1 MLIAANEGNAEI
13 VKILLKLG
21 MSTNIPRNN
30 VDAQT
35 LAWNGR
41 HFDVLY
47 ALAGNNLIYPKD
59 MDFNLCAGLL
69 KNLCDSTEQLHD
81 FILTK
86 NSEKVQEILNMYPKL
101 QHFYNSKNESALK
114 IAIQNDSIEIYEI
127 LLSQKLRFGPH
138 ENPEEYLEDLDDES
152 KRLIEII
159 HNKYSITIQ
168 EKHINILIEN
178 SFICH
183 DEIYAEKK
191 AEYVQRAYRALNA
204 NIFIRII
211 LMIVA
216 ASKKFKIIFDFNREA
231 VNVLDPTT
239 TPYTQGIFYISGR
252 IYIGAKQLL
261 DIETENT
268 TLATM
273 AHELC
278 HFAVNI
284 VYDNCAKPYKDGD
297 KKTMNEFEE
306 VSDACM
312 EHYGKEDVVDSVF
325 NDYPDELTHAELIV
339 RVVHLLALYRN
350 DPEKLVEVKALFV
363 RLFGFYEKKV
373 VPELETALKDMENK
387 DKLEIEMK
395 DKMIVKYKLITVIIG
410 ILAAVGIISAGLVVR
425 FVFFP
430 DYFIFNELP
439 EVDQKKVKNA
449 TVTYKGIDVA
459 FANIFADDSEA
470 YDKLSS
476 DRIVHMLNGG
486 SLDLS
491 NSLYHYLDELVVH
504 DWKNMTGK
512 FKDKVFDSSFNYQN
526 ETLRLESLKSV
537 SPKIFE
543 SLTSDQIVQ
552 VLEGQT
558 LNVSSMT
565 PNDIPFYIERKFV
578 CLSDCKGKS
587 YINVDDV
594 IQIAEL
600 NKMFILS
607 SGMGS
612 GKTEV
617 FKKLAVKIKKKNPL
631 QWVAYIDLKKFED
644 LYVNFTY
651 SSDIENY
658 LIQILSENQ
667 KNKFEMRILQESY
680 RSGKVVLLWDGLDDI
695 NVEYRQFILNLM
707 MKIQHTTNI
716 IQALCTRLIET
727 DEKLTRF
734 SMPIYTLVD
743 FDSDEIDDFLMKFFI
758 SKNEKQSNL
767 KTHLKNSHDLIR
779 MFTIIIEYFPLNPH
793 PNFASPLILKFVGI
807 SILSFAEV
815 SEWGKWDE
823 FVMILI
829 DAINKSE
836 VNKIYNF
843 IKDAKFPQRFS
854 NAFHKTA
861 NFFKKLP

>member
-1 MLIAANEGNAEI
+1 LLNAADEGNAKV

-47 ALAGNNLIYPKD
+47 VLAENNLMYPKE
-59 MDFNLCAGLL
+59 MDFNLSAGLL

-86 NSEKVQEILNMYPKL
+86 NIEKVQEILNMYPKL

-114 IAIQNDSIEIYEI
+114 IAIQNDSIEMYEI
-127 LLSQKLRFGPH
+127 LLSQKFRFGPH
-138 ENPEEYLEDLDDES
+138 ENPEEYLEDLDDDS
-152 KRLIEII
+152 KRLVEII

-261 DIETENT
+261 DIDTEST

-278 HFAVNI
+278 HFAMNI
-284 VYDNCAKPYKDGD
+284 VYDNCAKPYKDDD
-297 KKTMNEFEE
+297 KKTMDEFEE

-325 NDYPDELTHAELIV
+325 NDYPDELTRAELIV

-350 DPEKLVEVKALFV
+350 DPEKLMEVQALFGG
-363 RLFGFYEKKV
+363 LFGFYEKKV
-373 VPELETALKDMENK
+373 VPELESALKDMENK
-387 DKLEIEMK
+387 DKLEMEMK

-410 ILAAVGIISAGLVVR
+410 ILAAVGIIGAGLVVR

-430 DYFIFNELP
+430 DYFIFNEL
-439 EVDQKKVKNA
+439 EKVDQNTVKNA
-449 TVTYKGIDVA
+449 TVTYKGIDLT
-459 FANIFADDSEA
+459 FASIFPDDSEA

-476 DRIVHMLNGG
+476 DHIAHMLNGG
-486 SLDLS
+486 SLDFN
-491 NSLYHYLDELVVH
+491 NSLYHYLDDLVVH
-504 DWKNMTGK
+504 DWKNMTK
-512 FKDKVFDSSFNYQN
+512 KLKDKVLDSNFNFQN
-526 ETLRLESLKSV
+526 ETLRLESLKSIN
-537 SPKIFE
+537 PKILE

-558 LNVSSMT
+558 LNVSSMFQNNT
-565 PNDIPFYIERKFV
+565 KFYVERKFV
-578 CLSDCKGKS
+578 WLSSCLDISHK
-587 YINVDDV
+587 NLDDA
-594 IQIAEL
+594 IEIAQL
-600 NKMFILS
+600 DKMFILS
-607 SGMGS
+607 SSIGS

-617 FKKLAVKIKKKNPL
+617 FKQFSVRIKKKNPL
-631 QWVAYIDLKKFED
+631 QWVAYVDLKKVED
-644 LYVNFTY
+644 YFVNFDEFL
-651 SSDIENY
+651 DIQNFS
-658 LIQILSENQ
+658 IQILGVNL
-667 KNKFEMRILQESY
+667 KNDFEMKIFEEFY
-680 RSGKVVLLWDGLDDI
+680 RSDRIVLIWDGFDDV
-695 NVEYRQFILNLM
+695 NVENHQFIMNLF
-707 MKIQHTTNI
+707 KKFKQTTKI
-716 IQALCTRLIET
+716 IQAVCMKPSQTERLR
-727 DEKLTRF
+727 KFLT
-734 SMPIYTLVD
+734 SSVYTLVD
-743 FDSDEIDDFLMKFFI
+743 FTNDEKDDFLTKYFTSNDFEP
-758 SKNEKQSNL
+758 SHVRELVKNTNKAIK
-767 KTHLKNSHDLIR
+767 KTESIVSYVPVNPQPDFR
-779 MFTIIIEYFPLNPH
+779 TPLM
-793 PNFASPLILKFVGI
+793 LKFIGSLTANTVEI
-807 SILSFAEV
+807 SD
-815 SEWGKWDE
+815 WGKWGK
-823 FVMILI
+823 FVEIFNSIYESRNANIAQILLDPSLI
-829 DAINKSE
+829 ERTFSSLQAIAKILKS
-836 VNKIYNF
+836 
-843 IKDAKFPQRFS
+843 
-854 NAFHKTA
+854 
-861 NFFKKLP
+861 